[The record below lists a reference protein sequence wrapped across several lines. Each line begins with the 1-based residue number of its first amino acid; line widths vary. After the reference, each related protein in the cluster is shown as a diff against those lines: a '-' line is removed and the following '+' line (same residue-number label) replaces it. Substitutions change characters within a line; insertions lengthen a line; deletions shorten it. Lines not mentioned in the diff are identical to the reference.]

1 MVTGMIASTLRN
13 SRGFGY
19 IAQSQA
25 FNTTAL
31 VAGQSN
37 FEKHMHLLYHSKKKY
52 SNVVS
57 GLGRSIIFLVKILR
71 LLP

>member
-1 MVTGMIASTLRN
+1 MVTGMIVSALRN
-13 SRGFGY
+13 SRDFGY

-37 FEKHMHLLYHSKKKY
+37 FETDMQLLLHSKKGTITSY
-52 SNVVS
+52 
-57 GLGRSIIFLVKILR
+57 LALIDLLCILVFGK
-71 LLP
+71 